1 MASFVHVEYPTEH
14 PGVARAEAVV
24 AAAQDFRRGFD
35 TTKGLAAML
44 LAAVA
49 SALLVVADQ
58 VIDTWAD
65 GHLLMAWVALWAVGF
80 VAIGLFAGTA
90 RSLALRT
97 VAALNAWSARTAQAR
112 ADQRLWSIAQTD
124 SRVMADLQTA
134 LSRSTDDADIAT
146 AAALKERIDGLKAA
160 DVSRPL
166 PGITIR
172 HARLARGYLPHYY

>member
-1 MASFVHVEYPTEH
+1 MASFVHVDYPTEH

-49 SALLVVADQ
+49 AALLVVADQ
-58 VIDTWAD
+58 IIDTWAD

-80 VAIGLFAGTA
+80 VALGLFAGTA
-90 RSLALRT
+90 RNLAGRT
-97 VAALNAWSARTAQAR
+97 IAALNAWSARTAQAR
-112 ADQRLWSIAQTD
+112 ADARLWSIAQTD
-124 SRVMADLQTA
+124 TRVMADLQTA
-134 LSRSTDDADIAT
+134 LSRSTDGADIAT
-146 AAALKERIDGLKAA
+146 AAALSERIAGLEAT

-172 HARLARGYLPHYY
+172 HQRLARGYLPHYY

>member
-80 VAIGLFAGTA
+80 VAIGLFAGAA

-97 VAALNAWSARTAQAR
+97 VAALNAWSARTAQDR

-172 HARLARGYLPHYY
+172 HVRLARGYLPHYY